1 MSGDSLVD
9 PSELGTDAAKWA
21 AAWAQTAIG
30 LVARGEPIIDEGWM
44 IGWFA
49 NAMAQVEM
57 AARSKGSRTEMEHL
71 LDGCVAGWDK
81 RLSTHEVTVDICSTC
96 GKPVEYTGAP
106 DG

>member
-49 NAMAQVEM
+49 NAMEIAHDAGRRDAQ
-57 AARSKGSRTEMEHL
+57 RH
-71 LDGCVAGWDK
+71 D
-81 RLSTHEVTVDICSTC
+81 
-96 GKPVEYTGAP
+96 
-106 DG
+106 